1 MLNLI
6 KDILTSPA
14 GSFASVFS
22 LFALAFWLV
31 HWITKKVTTI
41 DNSHSNIKKSNED
54 AIKKIDKYCDKQ
66 DNNMDEIRKDIAF
79 LKAMIDVFK
88 SNPSQQVAQSHSPI
102 SLTEYGQQISTELN
116 ADEVIARNWDRIR
129 EDLESNVKD
138 KNAYDIQQY
147 CIETTIIDLSKF
159 IDSDAVNAVKVK
171 AYNEGRPVA
180 FYAPV
185 FGIKIRDRYLKE
197 KGISVEEIDKHAPSP
212 QEKTY

>member
-41 DNSHSNIKKSNED
+41 DNSHENIKQKNEATD
-54 AIKKIDKYCDKQ
+54 KKINDYCSKQ
-66 DNNMDEIRKDIAF
+66 DQNMDEIRKDIAF
-79 LKAMIDVFK
+79 LKAMIDIFK
-88 SNPSQQVAQSHSPI
+88 SNPPQQVAQSHSPI
-102 SLTEYGQQISTELN
+102 SLTEYGLQVANELN
-116 ADEVIARNWDRIR
+116 ADAIIARNWERIMA
-129 EDLESNVKD
+129 DLEQNVKD

-147 CIETTIIDLSKF
+147 CIETTTVDLSKF
-159 IDSDAVNAVKVK
+159 IDAEAINTVKFK
-171 AYNEGRPVA
+171 AYNEGRPIA
-180 FYAPV
+180 FYAPI

-197 KGISVEEIDKHAPSP
+197 KGMSVEEIDKHSPSSA
-212 QEKTY
+212 Q